1 MKKILTIFA
10 FIALLSANTF
20 VAEASVIQ
28 TDQPTLEIN
37 ILSSKTL
44 SGIAGDYVTVLG
56 EIKNTGTTTISHITT
71 YLSLVDTANRLPVDL
86 EDWSA
91 EKGQYVGSI
100 DASSTLPLQWKIH
113 FVKQGTYT
121 LSIIANIE
129 GQDKPITSAITYF
142 NVAQKKNLD
151 PGHVLP
157 VALGEP
163 IVILLIFGILH
174 YRRERKIKRM

>member
-56 EIKNTGTTTISHITT
+56 EIKNTGTT